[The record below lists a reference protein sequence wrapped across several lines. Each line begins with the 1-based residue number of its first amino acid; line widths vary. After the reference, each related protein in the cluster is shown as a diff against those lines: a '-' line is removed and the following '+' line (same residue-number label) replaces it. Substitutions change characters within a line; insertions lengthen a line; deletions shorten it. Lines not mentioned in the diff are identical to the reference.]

1 MVQIDA
7 VTRAVIVNNLQWAT
21 EEMNEYLAKSAFSS
35 NIKVRRDCS
44 CALYTRTGDMLAQ
57 GTFVPVHLGIMS
69 HTLKE
74 VLKVQPL
81 EAKAWRRAAA

>member
-35 NIKVRRDCS
+35 NIKVRRYCS
-44 CALYTRTGDMLAQ
+44 FA
-57 GTFVPVHLGIMS
+57 
-69 HTLKE
+69 
-74 VLKVQPL
+74 
-81 EAKAWRRAAA
+81 